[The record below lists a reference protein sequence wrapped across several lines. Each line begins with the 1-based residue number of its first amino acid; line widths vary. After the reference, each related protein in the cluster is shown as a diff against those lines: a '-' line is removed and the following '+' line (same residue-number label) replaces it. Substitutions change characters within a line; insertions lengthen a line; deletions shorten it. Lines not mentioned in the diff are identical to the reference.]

1 MLLEVRDIHTYYGE
15 SYILHGVSFSVE
27 EGKVVTLLGR
37 NGAGRP
43 TTIKSIMGLVKPRS
57 GDILFDGQSIIDLKP
72 HDIARKGIGFVPE
85 DRRIFKQLTVL
96 ENLELPV
103 RKGDDGGWSL
113 ERIYQ
118 FFPVLKDRERHKGS
132 ELSGGEQQMLAIA
145 RVLRTHARILLL
157 DEPTEGL
164 APLLVQG
171 IGKILKELREIKMTV
186 LLVEQNIRFALEMAD
201 YHHILYQGRIIY
213 QGMKEELQENHEV
226 MKRYLGI

>member
-1 MLLEVRDIHTYYGE
+1 MLLEVKNIHTYYGE

-37 NGAGRP
+37 NGAGKT

-57 GDILFDGQSIIDLKP
+57 GDIIFDGESIINLKP

-96 ENLELPV
+96 ENLELPA

-118 FFPVLKDRERHKGS
+118 FFPMLKERVRHKGS
-132 ELSGGEQQMLAIA
+132 QLSGGEQQMLAIA
-145 RVLRTHARILLL
+145 RVLRTRARILLL

-171 IGKILKELREIKMTV
+171 IGKILRELREIRMTV
-186 LLVEQNIRFALEMAD
+186 LLVEQNIRFAMELAD
-201 YHHILYQGRIIY
+201 YHHILYQGGIIY
-213 QGMKEELQENHEV
+213 EGTNEDLRQNHEV
-226 MKRYLGI
+226 LKKFLGV